1 MARRSG
7 SERDHVF
14 NDEARDRARCLRH
27 SGLCREPGCR
37 RYDCRS
43 FRHHGRRLSRHRRD
57 SANRAGEPSSRQR
70 GHQCR
75 SASAR
80 LDSASHLRLAVTSS
94 PVRIAMWSGPRNIS
108 TAMMRAWGNRAD
120 TAVIDEPFSAYYLER
135 TGKEHPGA
143 EEVIAHGEI
152 DWRKIVN
159 QLTDAVPSGKP
170 IFFQKQMVHHLLP
183 EIDRGWMVE
192 LTNCF
197 LIRDPREVILSYIKK
212 NPEPTLED
220 LGFVQQLKIFDFVRG
235 QANSVP
241 TIVDAKDVLQNPE
254 RTLRLLCET
263 IGVSF
268 DAAMLSWPPGL
279 RDTDGIWAKYWY
291 DEVASSTSFQPYTP
305 REGVV
310 PERLREI
317 YEQCRECYKKLHK
330 LRLR

>member
-1 MARRSG
+1 
-7 SERDHVF
+7 
-14 NDEARDRARCLRH
+14 
-27 SGLCREPGCR
+27 
-37 RYDCRS
+37 
-43 FRHHGRRLSRHRRD
+43 
-57 SANRAGEPSSRQR
+57 
-70 GHQCR
+70 
-75 SASAR
+75 
-80 LDSASHLRLAVTSS
+80 
-94 PVRIAMWSGPRNIS
+94 
-108 TAMMRAWGNRAD
+108 MMRAWGNRAD
-120 TAVIDEPFSAYYLER
+120 TAVIDEPFYGYYLER
-135 TGKEHPGA
+135 TGKEHPGT

-183 EIDRGWMVE
+183 EIDRGWMVD

-235 QANSVP
+235 QTNSVP

-254 RTLRLLCET
+254 RTLRLLCDT

-291 DEVASSTSFQPYTP
+291 DEVARSTSFQPYTP
-305 REGVV
+305 REGDL
-310 PERLREI
+310 PDRLREI
-317 YEQCRECYKKLHK
+317 YEQCRECYEQLHQH
-330 LRLR
+330 RLH

>member
-1 MARRSG
+1 
-7 SERDHVF
+7 
-14 NDEARDRARCLRH
+14 
-27 SGLCREPGCR
+27 
-37 RYDCRS
+37 
-43 FRHHGRRLSRHRRD
+43 
-57 SANRAGEPSSRQR
+57 
-70 GHQCR
+70 
-75 SASAR
+75 
-80 LDSASHLRLAVTSS
+80 
-94 PVRIAMWSGPRNIS
+94 
-108 TAMMRAWGNRAD
+108 MMRAWGNRAD
-120 TAVIDEPFSAYYLER
+120 TAVIDEPFYAYYLER

-152 DWRKIVN
+152 DWRKIVK

-183 EIDRGWMVE
+183 EIDRGWMVD

-241 TIVDAKDVLQNPE
+241 IIVDAKDVLQNPE
-254 RTLRLLCET
+254 GTLRLLCDT

-291 DEVASSTSFQPYTP
+291 DEVARSTSFQPYTP

-317 YEQCRECYKKLHK
+317 YEQCRECYEQLHQH
-330 LRLR
+330 RLH